1 MTFLL
6 NFTYLSEDFD
16 TLAKNQ
22 WSKQS
27 YLVTS
32 RRRYYYDDT
41 TMTCCFADHYS
52 HRSIDEHVCC
62 RFFQFWLNFQ
72 DQSWQWR
79 SIKYDFNR
87 YWHHTRQEWDVMIK
101 QLKSAP
107 TAYIL
112 FKYWGFGEKH
122 LLKALQCQQCN
133 KTIVNR
139 VEPISTEK
147 EAFFL
152 SYFFLSLYRWD
163 VCQKKTWPCSGH
175 FRRRRSNKRT
185 PQKHHIKC
193 LIVIWPGS
201 CTWQPIRN
209 EIHLAL
215 WQSHKKSFQ

>member
-32 RRRYYYDDT
+32 RRRCKRSRYYYDVL
-41 TMTCCFADHYS
+41 FRWPLLPS
-52 HRSIDEHVCC
+52 IHRRTRLLSFLSILAQFPRPNLTRVALNKIW
-62 RFFQFWLNFQ
+62 FQTLLTSYTSGMRCNDKTAQ
-72 DQSWQWR
+72 IGSR
-79 SIKYDFNR
+79 
-87 YWHHTRQEWDVMIK
+87 
-101 QLKSAP
+101 
-107 TAYIL
+107 AYII
-112 FKYWGFGEKH
+112 FKWGFGEKH

-133 KTIVNR
+133 KTTVNR
-139 VEPISTEK
+139 VEPISIEK

-152 SYFFLSLYRWD
+152 GYFFLSLYRWD

-209 EIHLAL
+209 EVHLAL
-215 WQSHKKSFQ
+215 WQSHKKTFQ